1 MAEGTSGVFMKHLEP
16 DPKNP
21 EAKLLKRDSGYL
33 SPVTPGS
40 TPDNCTPTRK
50 TLRLEPQ
57 PQPLRSNSSPSTFPS
72 DGESN
77 GMQRYVQNQLPAG
90 KIIKNGL
97 KRQLSSPGA
106 LDGTRALDGT
116 QAEVSVTIILTTI
129 MNGSRC
135 RGYLVGKS
143 TSQLA
148 YLVASCCT
156 S

>member
-21 EAKLLKRDSGYL
+21 LKTTEAKLLKRDSGYL

-77 GMQRYVQNQLPAG
+77 GMQRYVQNELPAG
-90 KIIKNGL
+90 KNGL

-106 LDGTRALDGT
+106 LDGT
-116 QAEVSVTIILTTI
+116 QAEVSVTII
-129 MNGSRC
+129 MNGSWC
-135 RGYLVGKS
+135 CGYLVGKS
-143 TSQLA
+143 TSQISLP
-148 YLVASCCT
+148 SG
-156 S
+156 